1 MIQRFS
7 YCVPSVGEIIETE
20 HGQARVLRIIS
31 HQEVTEELRASGLP
45 DEEISR
51 LDSRIGRFL
60 GDISRYFE
68 CEVAYPNGETER
80 IDWSEYGSLRG
91 RPKKISR

>member
-1 MIQRFS
+1 MIQRFK
-7 YCVPSVGEIIETE
+7 YPVPSVGEIIETE
-20 HGQARVLRIIS
+20 YGQARILRIIS
-31 HQEVTEELRASGLP
+31 HQDVIDELRASGLP
-45 DEEISR
+45 EEEISR

-68 CEVAYPNGETER
+68 CEVVYSDGETER

-91 RPKKISR
+91 KTKKIRR